1 MREAATG
8 PGAMRETGHGSIV
21 VYFFVADVV
30 IVIVIVVAIVRVSWL
45 AYPWQAVVQAC
56 GGSVRT

>member
-21 VYFFVADVV
+21 VYLFVADV